1 MPTVRVELCTGRSQ
15 EQKAEYVKEVTRLTA
30 DVLRCAAESVDVIFT
45 EIAPENWAAGGHFF
59 SSSTTKSS
67 D

>member
-30 DVLRCAAESVDVIFT
+30 EVLKCAAESVDVIFT
-45 EIAPENWAAGGHFF
+45 EIAPENWAAGGRFF
-59 SSSTTKSS
+59 STTMTKPS